1 MNVDKFNKYL
11 KNTNLNFIKELCVN
25 KGELIQFARNEYFV
39 KSGNIATNVGYIKR
53 GAFRFTCFNQSEEK
67 EYSTGFAFEK
77 EFIADYPACIY
88 QMPSEISIQAITSC
102 EVYIC
107 NVQEVQQEFMQS
119 NDTQIQARINA
130 EQILFCVYQNYLDLF
145 RKTPEERYKE
155 IMSRCPEIL
164 QILTL
169 KELSSYLKIT
179 PITMSKIRRRI
190 TFGH

>member
-1 MNVDKFNKYL
+1 MIEFNKYL
-11 KNTNLNFIKELCVN
+11 KSTNLKLLREVCIN
-25 KGELIQFARNEYFV
+25 KGKLIQFARDEYFV
-39 KSGNIATNVGYIKR
+39 KAGNVATNVGYIKR
-53 GAFRFTCFNQSEEK
+53 GTFRYMCLNPTEGK

-77 EFIADYPACIY
+77 EIVTDYPACIY
-88 QMPSEISIQAITSC
+88 QIPSEISIQAITPC

-107 NVQEVQQEFMQS
+107 NVQEIQQAFMQN

-130 EQILFCVYQNYLDLF
+130 EQILFCVYQNYLDLY

-155 IMSRCPEIL
+155 IMYKCHEIL

-179 PITMSKIRRRI
+179 PITMSKIRRKI
-190 TFGH
+190 TFGC

>member
-1 MNVDKFNKYL
+1 MKEFNKYL
-11 KNTNLNFIKELCVN
+11 KGADLNLIKEVCIN
-25 KGELIQFARNEYFV
+25 KGRLTPFSRNEYFSRAGDV
-39 KSGNIATNVGYIKR
+39 ITHVGYIKQ
-53 GAFRFTCFNQSEEK
+53 GAFRYVCVNPSEEK

-77 EFIADYPACIY
+77 EFVADYPACIY
-88 QMPSEISIQAITSC
+88 NIPSEISIQAITPS

-107 NVQEVQQEFMQS
+107 NIQEIVQIFNE
-119 NDTQIQARINA
+119 NIDTQTQARNNA
-130 EQILFCVYQNYLDLF
+130 ERILFCVYQNYIDLY

-155 IMSRCPEIL
+155 IMCRCPEIL

-179 PITMSKIRRRI
+179 PITMSKIRRKI